1 MFRHRV
7 VGCRVSRPG
16 LGSWVSS
23 VRYRV
28 VGNLVVR
35 HRVVGCRVFR
45 YRVVGNLVFRH
56 RVDESVVS
64 S

>member
-1 MFRHRV
+1 MAGYRV
-7 VGCRVSRPG
+7 F
-16 LGSWVSS
+16 
-23 VRYRV
+23 RYRV